1 MKLYITYGTVD
12 YLAKLVKKHTDKKL
26 RLMANNQTAV
36 LFHETDGKT
45 IFNVPKKY
53 DILYS
58 SGDLAN
64 GAYALV
70 NNIPVSSEA
79 RPLFEKTFQDESLKM
94 EKQTGISAIRLL
106 RPLKGDTYII
116 LTLWE
121 SEQYSKAWQES
132 TSFDTILKKTGSN
145 GGLGQPLANPA
156 YVAKYY
162 SVDLDE

>member
-26 RLMANNQTAV
+26 RLMANDQTAV
-36 LFHETDGKT
+36 LFHETDSKT
-45 IFNVPKKY
+45 IFNAPKKY
-53 DILYS
+53 EILYF

-64 GAYALV
+64 GAFALV

-79 RPLFEKTFQDESLKM
+79 RPLFEKTFHDESQKI
-94 EKQTGISAIRLL
+94 EKHSGLSAIRVL

-132 TSFDTILKKTGSN
+132 ASFETIFKNTGST
-145 GGLGQPLANPA
+145 GGFGHPLANPA

-162 SVDLDE
+162 SADIDE